1 MTARTEAFSDAIFAI
16 AMTLLVLE
24 IKPPSGDADLL
35 PALAHQWPSLLAFVV
50 SFMYIGIYWM
60 NHHAGFNRLQRV
72 DGWLL
77 LLNLLFLATIS
88 FVAYPTALLA
98 ERLASRPE
106 PNVAGAFY
114 GVAMFLSAATGVWT
128 FSYGVRTPG
137 LLAPDVDRARVAAS
151 QRYNILGPLIYAI
164 SIPFALVL
172 PIAALTFYVVAPVF
186 FAIVAARDRTWSAGS
201 RG

>member
-16 AMTLLVLE
+16 AMTILVLE

-50 SFMYIGIYWM
+50 SFLYIGIYWM
-60 NHHAGFNRLQRV
+60 SHHASFNRLQRV
-72 DGWLL
+72 NGWLL

-98 ERLASRPE
+98 ERLSSGREVNIA
-106 PNVAGAFY
+106 VAFY
-114 GVAMFLSAATGVWT
+114 GVAMFLPAATGVWT
-128 FSYGVRTPG
+128 FIYGVRAPG
-137 LLAPDVDRARVAAS
+137 LLAPDVDRARVVAS
-151 QRYNILGPLIYAI
+151 QRAYILGPLMYAV
-164 SIPFALVL
+164 SIPLALVF
-172 PIAALTFYVVAPVF
+172 PIVSLTFYAVAPVF
-186 FAIVAARDRTWSAGS
+186 FGIVAARDPSWAAVR